1 MSKFLR
7 TAAAAIVT
15 LMISGS
21 LALAQTPDPGTDGGR
36 KPATGQTT
44 PGRGRGRGKKAP
56 KKGAKKRGK
65 KPATTD
71 PPK

>member
-7 TAAAAIVT
+7 TAAAALVT

-21 LALAQTPDPGTDGGR
+21 LALAQTPDPGREGGR

-44 PGRGRGRGKKAP
+44 PAKRRARKAP
-56 KKGAKKRGK
+56 KKGARKKTTK
-65 KPATTD
+65 KPTTTD